1 MRVLFLGNNRVG
13 WEVIRW
19 LRSREEQI
27 VGVVLHPKDRRQYGE
42 EILDAAGLEPQHVFE
57 ADHLRSSDAL
67 ERIRALEPDIAI
79 SAFFGYILQRDL
91 LEMMPQGAVNL
102 HAAFLPYNRGTYPNV
117 WSIVEGAPAGVTLHY
132 MDEGTDTGDI
142 IARKEVPV
150 EPVDTGE
157 SLYRKLEAACMDL
170 FREAWPLVRAG
181 RTPRTPQREDEGTAH
196 RRRDVERIDA
206 IDLDGRYTAR
216 ELIDV
221 IRARTF
227 PPHRGAYFEEDG
239 RRVYLRLQLSYED
252 ELDRE
257 GQAGGSDDGGPQAGG

>member
-1 MRVLFLGNNRVG
+1 MRILFLGNNRAG

-19 LRSREEQI
+19 LRARDEQV
-27 VGVVLHPKDRRQYGE
+27 VGVVVHPKGQRKYGQ
-42 EILDAAGLEPQHVFE
+42 EIIDAAGLEPDRVFE
-57 ADHLRSSDAL
+57 ADHLRSPDAL
-67 ERIRALEPDIAI
+67 DRIRALEPDIAI
-79 SAFFGYILQRDL
+79 SVFFGYILRRDL
-91 LEMMPQGAVNL
+91 LEMMPRGAVNL
-102 HAAFLPYNRGTYPNV
+102 HAAFLPHNRGAYPNV
-117 WSIVEGAPAGVTLHY
+117 WSIVEGAPAGATLHY

-142 IARKEVPV
+142 IARKEVLV

-157 SLYRKLEAACMDL
+157 SLYRKLEVACVDL

-181 RTPRTPQREDEGTAH
+181 EAPRIPQGADEGTTH
-196 RRRDVERIDA
+196 RRRDVERLDA
-206 IDLDGRYTAR
+206 IDLDERYTAR

-227 PPHRGAYFEEDG
+227 PPHRGAYFEKDG

-257 GQAGGSDDGGPQAGG
+257 DQAGGSDDDGRQAGG